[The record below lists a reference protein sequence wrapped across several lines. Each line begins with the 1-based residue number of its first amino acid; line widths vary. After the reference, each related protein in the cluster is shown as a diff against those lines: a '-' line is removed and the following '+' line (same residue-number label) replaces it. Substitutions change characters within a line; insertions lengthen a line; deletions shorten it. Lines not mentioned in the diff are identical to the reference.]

1 MSSLAS
7 LIISLVL
14 TLFASMTGSYSCAT
28 GTFTYVRVT
37 EIWRYPVKSMGGES
51 LRECDVCELGLV
63 GDRCWGVL
71 DLETGLTLTGRRTPE
86 LLMASAR
93 LADGEVA
100 ITLPDGREV
109 GEGDADA
116 LSSWLGRDVSL
127 RAASLEAS
135 GRYENP
141 VDIDNESDWI
151 EWNGPEGT
159 FHDST
164 KSRLTV
170 VSTATLRDWDI
181 RRFRTNIVVDGSG
194 EDEFVGGRITL
205 GSGSNRVVAQGTKRV
220 DRCIMVTRPQPGI
233 EADRS
238 VLATLRDEADMCFS
252 VGCLVD
258 EPGRVTLGDAIS
270 R

>member
-1 MSSLAS
+1 MD
-7 LIISLVL
+7 VD
-14 TLFASMTGSYSCAT
+14 TFAGM
-28 GTFTYVRVT
+28 RVT
-37 EIWRYPVKSMGGES
+37 EIWRHPVKSMGGES
-51 LRECDVCELGLV
+51 LLECDVTDLGLV
-63 GDRCWGVL
+63 GDRGWGVL

-93 LADGEVA
+93 LAGGDVV
-100 ITLPDGREV
+100 ITLPDGNEI
-109 GEGDADA
+109 GEGDDDA
-116 LSSWLGRDVSL
+116 LSAWLKRDVSL
-127 RAASLEAS
+127 RSASLEAT

-141 VDIDNESDWI
+141 MDVDNESDWI

-164 KSRLTV
+164 RSRFTL
-170 VSTATLRDWDI
+170 VSTTTLRNWDI

-205 GSGSNRVVAQGTKRV
+205 GSGRDRIVAQVTKRV

-238 VLATLRDEADMCFS
+238 VLTTLRDEADMCLS

-258 EPGRVTLGDAIS
+258 EPGRVALGGAVS